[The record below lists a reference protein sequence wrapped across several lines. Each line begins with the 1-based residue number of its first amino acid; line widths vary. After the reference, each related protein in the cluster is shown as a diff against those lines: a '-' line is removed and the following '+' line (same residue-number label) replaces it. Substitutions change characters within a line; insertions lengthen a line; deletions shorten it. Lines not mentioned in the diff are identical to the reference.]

1 LEKIVKIY
9 VTGGAVRDVLLG
21 RTPKD
26 IDYVVVGSTPA
37 QMLANGFI
45 RVGADFPVFLKD
57 GEEYALARTERKTA
71 PGYNGFETNFDP
83 SITLFQDLKRRD
95 LTINSMAVSVE
106 NWENFKLVASKGQC
120 PTTLIDPFGGFVNL
134 DQGVLVHTS
143 EAFCEDPIRV
153 LRTAR
158 FASRYN
164 FQVSDSTMALMKK
177 IVHELNAV
185 APERIWLEFSKGLM
199 EDHPAVMIDVLGAV
213 DAFDVDVMKPYNST
227 QAVRY
232 FTRMKVLDTSAEL
245 ENMSLDERFALM
257 PSNFANVGQY
267 KSLCIPVSCSALDSM
282 LTEFGAQLSVFDKLP
297 AADRLSVLNNFRLNS
312 VQGVEFIN
320 KVLKV
325 LRAMY
330 RSNGLEKAI
339 QRITTD
345 IQSINAIDFESI
357 ATQCQSGK
365 EIKEKI
371 QQAKLAAIINNQE
384 I

>member
-1 LEKIVKIY
+1 MKIY